1 MKAEQILQK
10 SANKNMKRWELNT
23 FKITHPTL
31 YKTIIEAINEALI
44 IDSVVVP
51 KGAFN
56 CGKERAF
63 GEERCKAQCKDC
75 VIEYQDN

>member
-31 YKTIIEAINEALI
+31 YKTIIEAISEALI
-44 IDSVVVP
+44 IDNVVESAYLLKVEGHGIDTEIN
-51 KGAFN
+51 KI
-56 CGKERAF
+56 ERW
-63 GEERCKAQCKDC
+63 
-75 VIEYQDN
+75 